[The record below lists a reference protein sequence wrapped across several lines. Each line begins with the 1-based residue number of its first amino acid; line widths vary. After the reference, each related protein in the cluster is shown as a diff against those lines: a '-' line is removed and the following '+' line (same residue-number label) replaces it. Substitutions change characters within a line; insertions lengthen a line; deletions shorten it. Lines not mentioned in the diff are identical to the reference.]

1 MIALVSVVWLTAC
14 AQMRYGQTSI
24 GQAIDNPVTQEFAW
38 GEVYCGQG
46 TVCAEVEVLRV
57 DIDDRDGGR
66 VEVTLH
72 NRTSEKVAVQ
82 IALEIVAEN
91 GTRLDKST
99 FQEVPLAPR
108 QEAVWEMPGI
118 YRKGARV
125 RVSLRTR

>member
-1 MIALVSVVWLTAC
+1 MGC
-14 AQMRYGQTSI
+14 AQVRYGQTGI

-57 DIDDRDGGR
+57 DFEDRDGGR

-72 NRTSEKVAVQ
+72 NRTGERVAVQ
-82 IALEIVAEN
+82 IGLEILAAN

-99 FQEVPLAPR
+99 FQDLPLQPR

-118 YRKGARV
+118 YKKGARI

>member
-1 MIALVSVVWLTAC
+1 MIAAALLLGC
-14 AQMRYGQTSI
+14 AQIRYGQTSI
-24 GQAIDNPVTQEFAW
+24 GQAIDNPVSQTFDW

-46 TVCAEVEVLRV
+46 TVCAEVEVIRV
-57 DIDDRDGGR
+57 DFENRDGGR

-82 IALEIVAEN
+82 IALEILAEN

-99 FQEVPLAPR
+99 FQDVPLAPR

-118 YRKGARV
+118 YRKGAQI